1 MPLAA
6 STGSRTP
13 VTKRSG
19 SSRSQIGS
27 YTGEDDIERIEDVY
41 GRV

>member
-1 MPLAA
+1 CIHRLEN
-6 STGSRTP
+6 TGHETLRIIE
-13 VTKRSG
+13 V
-19 SSRSQIGS
+19 QIGS